1 MQYDGIIPDPIG
13 AIPPARH
20 KPLGLQ
26 ADAMKKHFPGTEL
39 LDLTYHDFLAV
50 FDSLTAGII
59 IINLRGTIIY
69 YNEGMAKIDGLDR
82 NAVIGKSVVEVY
94 DLTPET
100 SILIQCLKTRQPT
113 IDRPF
118 FYRTRMGRVANTIHS
133 AFPLFKNRALKG
145 VVCFVR
151 EYNALEE
158 ALAQVSI
165 PRPKFSL
172 GNETRYT
179 FSNIIGA
186 APEFLQA
193 VNTAMMA
200 AGTPSPVMLYGET
213 GTGKELF
220 AQAIHNQSSRSKA
233 GFTAINCAA
242 IPENLLEG
250 ILFGT
255 SKGAFTGA
263 QTKPGLFERTSG
275 GTLFLDELNAM
286 PITLQ
291 AKILRVLQE
300 RKVRR
305 LGSFV
310 EVEVDLKIISS
321 VNRQPHLAISEK
333 SLRPDL
339 FYRLGVVFIPI
350 PPLKDRKEDIER
362 LMHHFMEKHSRSLG
376 RNPVSFSSEVVECFR
391 TYHWPGNVRELE
403 HVIEGA
409 LNLVGP
415 GETIELD
422 HLRSHLPTWY
432 RMRNQPSTPDSHLA
446 DHFPESHG
454 DSERSRA
461 VPIDSQGAPASR
473 RGKSLI
479 KTQEER
485 ERKLIAGALR
495 AFRGN
500 VTQAARSMGISR
512 QLLHYKMKKHRIA
525 RSNFT

>member
-1 MQYDGIIPDPIG
+1 MDKRRCSAFLKTRQG
-13 AIPPARH
+13 
-20 KPLGLQ
+20 
-26 ADAMKKHFPGTEL
+26 AMKRNSPDSRQEM
-39 LDLTYHDFLAV
+39 LDLTYRDFLTV
-50 FDSLTAGII
+50 FDRLTAGVII
-59 IINLRGTIIY
+59 VNLRGTIIY
-69 YNEGMAKIDGLDR
+69 YNDGMAKIDGLER
-82 NAVIGKSVVEVY
+82 ASVVGKAVTEVY

-100 SILIQCLKTRQPT
+100 SMLIQCLRTRKPT

-118 FYRTRMGRVANTIHS
+118 FYQTRMGRVANTIHS
-133 AFPLFKNRALKG
+133 AFPLFRNKSLKG
-145 VVCFVR
+145 AVCFVR

-158 ALAQVSI
+158 AFTHAPM
-165 PRPKFSL
+165 PRPKVNL
-172 GNETRYT
+172 GNGTRFT
-179 FSNIIGA
+179 FASIVGA

-193 VNTAMMA
+193 VNTAIMA

-220 AQAIHNQSSRSKA
+220 AQAIHNQSRRSKA
-233 GFTAINCAA
+233 RFTAINCAA

-263 QTKPGLFERTSG
+263 QDKPGLFEKTSG

-286 PITLQ
+286 PVSLQ

-305 LGSFV
+305 VGSFA
-310 EVEVDLKIISS
+310 EIEIDLKVISS

-333 SLRPDL
+333 TLRPDL

-350 PPLKDRKEDIER
+350 PPLRERKEDLER
-362 LMHHFMEKHSRSLG
+362 LMHHFMEKHSHALG
-376 RNPVSFSSEVVECFR
+376 KHPASFSKEVLDHFLA
-391 TYHWPGNVRELE
+391 YHWPGNVRELE

-415 GETIELD
+415 GHTIEMD
-422 HLRSHLPTWY
+422 HLQSHLPTWY
-432 RMRNQPSTPDSHLA
+432 RMRNQPSTPDSH
-446 DHFPESHG
+446 FPDQTPAPDAGHPSKEI
-454 DSERSRA
+454 
-461 VPIDSQGAPASR
+461 PGAPKPVGGR
-473 RGKSLI
+473 RTKSLI

-485 ERKLIAGALR
+485 ERRLIAGALQN
-495 AFRGN
+495 FKGN

-512 QLLHYKMKKHRIA
+512 QLLHYKMKKHRIS